1 MTTNNH
7 LIVFARNP
15 RLGKIKTRLA
25 KSIGNKNAL
34 KVYLHLLEH
43 TAQVLGELKCVKHI
57 YYDSFIEK
65 DDIFN
70 EKDFNKNI
78 QVGDDLGIKMYNSL
92 KDVFGQWA
100 EKVLIIGTDCFELK
114 ASVIDK
120 AFEAL
125 DNNDVVIGPA
135 KDGGYYLL
143 GLKQLKKEYFTNK
156 LWSKENVFLDT
167 LLDFK
172 RLNMTYFVLEQLND
186 VDVKDDLGNLI
197 KLIE

>member
-1 MTTNNH
+1 M
-7 LIVFARNP
+7 
-15 RLGKIKTRLA
+15 
-25 KSIGNKNAL
+25 
-34 KVYLHLLEH
+34 
-43 TAQVLGELKCVKHI
+43 GELKCVKHI

-100 EKVLIIGTDCFELK
+100 EKVLIIGTDCFELN

-143 GLKQLKKEYFTNK
+143 GLKQLKKEYFTSK

-186 VDVKDDLGNLI
+186 VDVKDDLGDLI

>member
-1 MTTNNH
+1 M
-7 LIVFARNP
+7 
-15 RLGKIKTRLA
+15 
-25 KSIGNKNAL
+25 L
-34 KVYLHLLEH
+34 K
-43 TAQVLGELKCVKHI
+43 Q
-57 YYDSFIEK
+57 
-65 DDIFN
+65 

-125 DNNDVVIGPA
+125 DNNDAVIGPA

-172 RLNMTYFVLEQLND
+172 RLNMTYIVLEQLND